1 MWYFQVFIVFGFF
14 LAFSVSVEHA
24 SNEIVVQKLPFFRSE
39 GLDTYF
45 LSGDDDI
52 LKD

>member
-24 SNEIVVQKLPFFRSE
+24 SNEIVVQKLPFSGQKALTLIFY
-39 GLDTYF
+39 LAMMTY
-45 LSGDDDI
+45 
-52 LKD
+52 